1 MDPCLS
7 LRCVALLELSASA
20 LDSIEFVFGSIY
32 FIFSEQ
38 LILGTDHACNCW
50 QFLHLNSWA
59 FRHELALKDAV
70 DTNSSIIAER
80 DRLSPC
86 VALFEKDVFEVGLD
100 EGVLNR
106 ITVII
111 ESLHHIFA
119 PASAEL

>member
-1 MDPCLS
+1 MDPCLP

-38 LILGTDHACNCW
+38 FVLGTDHACNCR
-50 QFLHLNSWA
+50 QFLHLYSGA

-70 DTNSSIIAER
+70 DTNSSIVAER
-80 DRLSPC
+80 DRLSPG